1 MQVYVERPIIS
12 LRGTTFQTRIHTTQC
27 GSCDFV
33 GNVKYDVF
41 LHNVR
46 IHRRCIICELDCYTK
61 KGIMDHLASVH
72 DEKVNCDMCDFQV
85 SFRVLIF
92 GGKIYYF
99 CLFFRF
105 IPLRDWNDTW
115 FSSTRHAPNVA
126 KSLRIPLTWRI
137 ILKRFTKR
145 RNWLILWDTLFSV
158 INVILWDP
166 KELWN
171 CMLKKLI
178 MQSLRLIEMPV
189 PQLLDRFPNVI
200 AVLLCTSSKTSFT
213 FTTFEC
219 TRDALVTK
227 YERL

>member
-85 SFRVLIF
+85 SFWLLIF
-92 GGKIYYF
+92 GGKILSF
-99 CLFFRF
+99 LVFSLGLSLWETETTLDSQAQDMLQMWRKVWEFHWLGESFWRGSQREEIGWFFE
-105 IPLRDWNDTW
+105 
-115 FSSTRHAPNVA
+115 A
-126 KSLRIPLTWRI
+126 
-137 ILKRFTKR
+137 
-145 RNWLILWDTLFSV
+145 LFSV
-158 INVILWDP
+158 WSMWFYGIQ
-166 KELWN
+166 KSFE
-171 CMLKKLI
+171 
-178 MQSLRLIEMPV
+178 
-189 PQLLDRFPNVI
+189 I
-200 AVLLCTSSKTSFT
+200 ACRKSS
-213 FTTFEC
+213 
-219 TRDALVTK
+219 
-227 YERL
+227 